1 MGVRV
6 LLVDDDPLVCRGLEL
21 LLGADP
27 QITVVGSVHDGD
39 AVLEAVHRHFPNVI
53 LMDVR
58 MTRQDGITTTAALA
72 RLATPPKVIVLT
84 TFDHDDI
91 LLRALDAG
99 AAGFLLKTAAPE
111 EIIAAVHNVAAGE
124 GALSPRSARQV
135 VEHLQDDEQASARRA
150 AAELV
155 ASLTARELDIVR
167 LVAAGSTNAEIA
179 AELFIGEATV
189 KTHLN
194 GAQTKLGAR
203 NRVQVGVVA
212 AQAGL
217 VDPGAPDR
225 TLRGGG

>member
-1 MGVRV
+1 MSVRV

-21 LLGADP
+21 LLDADP
-27 QITVVGSVHDGD
+27 EITVVGSVHDGD
-39 AVLEAVHRHFPNVI
+39 AVIDAVHRHFPDVI

-58 MTRQDGITTTAALA
+58 MGRQDGITTTAALG
-72 RLATPPKVIVLT
+72 RLSQPPKVIVLT

-111 EIIAAVHNVAAGE
+111 EIIAAVRNVAAGE

-135 VEHLQDDEQASARRA
+135 VEHLQHDEQASARRA

-155 ASLTARELDIVR
+155 SSLTARELDIVR
-167 LVAAGSTNAEIA
+167 RVAAGRTNSEIA
-179 AELFIGEATV
+179 AELYIGEATV
-189 KTHLN
+189 KTHLAS
-194 GAQTKLGAR
+194 AQTKLGAR
-203 NRVQVGVVA
+203 NRVQVGVIV

-217 VDPGAPDR
+217 LDADLTGDGSS
-225 TLRGGG
+225 GGR